1 MSEAVLFVDDEEYI
15 LSAIG
20 RLFADSGLTILT
32 AANGRDALEYLSTNE
47 IAVIVSDN
55 MMPGIQGIEL
65 LGKVKERAPDT
76 VKIMM
81 TAYGDMTTAVAAINT
96 SEVFR
101 FIVKPWNDDALLEM
115 VSDAVNRYRL
125 VRSLRN
131 TDEAVLRSLAQTI
144 ELKDPYTRGHCDRV
158 ASYALAIAT
167 ELGIVDERL
176 REIKYGSWLHDC
188 GKIGVPDDILN
199 HEGILN
205 DSAFATIRN
214 HPVWGAE
221 VARQAHLSE
230 VIVNIIHYHHE
241 RYDGTGYPN
250 GLAGAA
256 IPLEARIVAVAD
268 VYDALATDRP
278 YRKAYPREKTFNLM
292 MAMKGNSLDGELV
305 DRLFDCTRNVDGQKV
320 GGK

>member
-20 RLFADSGLTILT
+20 RLFADSGLTVFK
-32 AANGRDALEYLSTNE
+32 AVNARDALHCLSTNE

-55 MMPGIQGIEL
+55 MMPGIRGIEL
-65 LGKVKERAPDT
+65 LGKVKELAPDT
-76 VKIMM
+76 VKILM
-81 TAYGDMTTAVAAINT
+81 TAHGDMTTVVAAINT

-101 FIVKPWNDDALLEM
+101 FIVKPWNDDMLLET
-115 VSDAVNRYRL
+115 VRDAVKRYRI

-158 ASYALAIAT
+158 AGYALAIAT
-167 ELGIVDERL
+167 ELGIAEERL
-176 REIKYGSWLHDC
+176 REIKHGSWLHDC
-188 GKIGVPDDILN
+188 GKIGVPDAILN

-205 DSAFATIRN
+205 DSAFATIKN

-230 VIVNIIHYHHE
+230 VVVSIIHYHHE
-241 RYDGTGYPN
+241 RYDGSGYPS
-250 GLAGAA
+250 GLAGVA

-278 YRKAYPREKTFNLM
+278 YRKAYPREKTRNLM

-305 DRLFDCTRNVDGQKV
+305 DSLFDCLGKGDGRED
-320 GGK
+320 GGE